1 MYFYLDDFNV
11 FNDVKNLLSESICNI
26 PITTGVN
33 REKIEVL
40 VPAAIQVPSSTEL
53 IPGYLNVQIQMAGR
67 RSIKIKAEGDFEI
80 YFSDTE
86 ESPSKFVYQFK
97 QNWSLGEEKSISYV

>member
-33 REKIEVL
+33 QEKIEVL

-67 RSIKIKAEGDFEI
+67 RSIRIKVTGDLEI
-80 YFSDTE
+80 YFSETE
-86 ESPSKFVYQFK
+86 ESPSKVVYQFK
-97 QNWSLGEEKSISYV
+97 QNLSRGEQKSISYV